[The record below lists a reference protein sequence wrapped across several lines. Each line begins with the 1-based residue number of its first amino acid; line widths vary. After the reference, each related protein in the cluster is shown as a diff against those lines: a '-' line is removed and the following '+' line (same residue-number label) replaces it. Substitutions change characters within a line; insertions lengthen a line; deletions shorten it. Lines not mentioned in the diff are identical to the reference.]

1 MARFLE
7 GRAGVGV
14 VGIRTLE
21 VEADAVDRHL
31 SDVLAVG
38 SIDDEAFGSI
48 VAMYLLLVVVI
59 DQVVHNE
66 MAVQS
71 HHLAMYPP
79 FALIDRREW
88 ERGDWLSIPESKSDW
103 KGAEDAVR
111 SDGESGWIAITPIVS
126 HIARDVAH
134 GWVANPSFQRL
145 FHPHPRRSYRS
156 AALDKTGVRSARSFL
171 AGRPCSCRRVYLGW
185 NHQLRTAYQVGAAG
199 AREVSGSYEAT
210 GYRGMH
216 QSYHLAGVSLSIT
229 PISDGGHTTI

>member
-1 MARFLE
+1 VARFLE

-59 DQVVHNE
+59 DQVVHNK
-66 MAVQS
+66 MVVQS

-88 ERGDWLSIPESKSDW
+88 ERGDWLNIPESKSDW

-111 SDGESGWIAITPIVS
+111 SG
-126 HIARDVAH
+126 
-134 GWVANPSFQRL
+134 
-145 FHPHPRRSYRS
+145 
-156 AALDKTGVRSARSFL
+156 
-171 AGRPCSCRRVYLGW
+171 
-185 NHQLRTAYQVGAAG
+185 
-199 AREVSGSYEAT
+199 
-210 GYRGMH
+210 
-216 QSYHLAGVSLSIT
+216 
-229 PISDGGHTTI
+229 